1 MKIGRREFIV
11 GVSHATA
18 MGSGLATT
26 ISTTLAQSRAGSN
39 VSEKAAALPKGG
51 SSQFVQ
57 TNGIRLH
64 YVSAGSGPAVIL
76 LHGWPQ
82 TWFAWRETMER
93 LSPHFTVIAPDL
105 RGIGLSER
113 TPTGYD
119 KRTIATDIRALV
131 SHVAGGR
138 AHVVAHDMGGKAAYM
153 LANLYPDCIDKLVLV
168 DCLIPGTENT
178 DALRGGAWHYGF
190 HMAPDIPEMLTAGR
204 EREYI
209 SAQIRAWSHRKD
221 AVTEAVIIESAR
233 HYASPGGMTAGF
245 NYYRA
250 LRDDAALAASFE
262 GRPLNM
268 PILAIGGR
276 YGVGTKLADGL
287 RKQATNLTAVIAED
301 SGHFVAEEVPD
312 FFCDRVRHFLEV

>member
-1 MKIGRREFIV
+1 MP
-11 GVSHATA
+11 APTA
-18 MGSGLATT
+18 LAS
-26 ISTTLAQSRAGSN
+26 STASK
-39 VSEKAAALPKGG
+39 KAVDAPLPKGG
-51 SSQFVQ
+51 ASQFAQ
-57 TNGIRLH
+57 INGIRLH

-93 LSPHFTVIAPDL
+93 LSLRFKVIAPDL

-113 TPTGYD
+113 TPAGYD
-119 KRTIATDIRALV
+119 KRTIASDIRALID
-131 SHVAGGR
+131 HAAGGR

-153 LANLYPDCIDKLVLV
+153 LAHLHPERIEKLVMV
-168 DCLIPGTENT
+168 DCLIPGTENA

-190 HMAPDIPEMLTAGR
+190 HMAPEIPEMLTKGR

-209 SAQIRAWSHRKD
+209 AAQIRAWSYIKD
-221 AVTEAVIIESAR
+221 AVTEGVISECSR

-250 LRDDAALAASFE
+250 LRDDAGLAASFE
-262 GRPLNM
+262 GRTLDM

-276 YGVGTKLADGL
+276 HGVGTKLADAL
-287 RKQATNLTAVIAED
+287 RKQAANLTAVIAED
-301 SGHFVAEEVPD
+301 SGHFVAEEAPD
-312 FFCDRVRHFLEV
+312 FFCDQVERFLAA